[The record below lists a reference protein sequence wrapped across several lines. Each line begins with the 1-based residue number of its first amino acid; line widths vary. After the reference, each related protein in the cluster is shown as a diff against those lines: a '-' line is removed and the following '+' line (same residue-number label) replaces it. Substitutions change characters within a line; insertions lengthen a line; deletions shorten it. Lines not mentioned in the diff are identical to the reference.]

1 MKKIV
6 RIVWISALTGLT
18 FLSACW
24 TQNGLTRRERK
35 QLLKER
41 EQVEMQLARVKS
53 EQWENTEVDDPNYY
67 QCCWLDFMEHFD
79 KKYSLENKLDS
90 INYRLGEDL
99 DLDRNI
105 RRRQILKRI
114 DSLNV
119 QIKGYIPPC
128 VYGPPP
134 GMYPDYDEEQ
144 SNVESDLS
152 IWERQL
158 EEAKTELDDLDRAKT
173 QGPEIYEA
181 LYGVPVINYDDSQ
194 QVKEQ
199 QLQEA
204 EQRKLDS
211 IQRKKELQRKR
222 DSIMQARRSRNDD
235 RVCVYGPPPSPSPS
249 TCGVSNADVK
259 WTTTKLNNLVNDWS
273 LASTPAEKAEKK
285 ASFDAIVKSFDA
297 KLNEADCRKLD
308 PKLLKNYE
316 FVKKLIK

>member
-1 MKKIV
+1 MKRLV
-6 RIVWISALTGLT
+6 RTVWISTLSGMAFLT
-18 FLSACW
+18 ACC

-35 QLLKER
+35 QLMKER
-41 EQVEMQLARVKS
+41 EQVEMQLAKVKS
-53 EQWENTEVDDPNYY
+53 DRWENTEEGDPNYY
-67 QCCWLDFMEHFD
+67 QCYWLDFMLHFD
-79 KKYSLENKLDS
+79 EKYALENKLDS
-90 INYRLGEDL
+90 INYRLGEDI

-114 DSLNV
+114 DSLTV

-211 IQRKKELQRKR
+211 IQRKNEMLRKR
-222 DSIMQARRSRNDD
+222 DSIRQARRNND
-235 RVCVYGPPPSPSPS
+235 RSCVYGPPPSPSPS

-259 WTTTKLNNLVNDWS
+259 STTTKLNDLVNDWS
-273 LASTPAEKAEKK
+273 MASTPAEKAEKK

>member
-1 MKKIV
+1 MKKII
-6 RIVWISALTGLT
+6 RIVWICALTGLA

-35 QLLKER
+35 QLMKER
-41 EQVEMQLARVKS
+41 EQVEIQLARCQETVAEIPLDNQLFCLFLDRNK
-53 EQWENTEVDDPNYY
+53 EQYE
-67 QCCWLDFMEHFD
+67 
-79 KKYSLENKLDS
+79 LENKLDS
-90 INYRLGEDL
+90 INFRLGEDI

-114 DSLNV
+114 DSLDFLV
-119 QIKGYIPPC
+119 KSYIPPC

-134 GMYPDYDEEQ
+134 GEEFGYEPPERDD
-144 SNVESDLS
+144 V
-152 IWERQL
+152 IWEREL
-158 EEAKTELDDLDRAKT
+158 EEAKKELDAFDRTKT
-173 QGPEIYEA
+173 QGQEIYEA

-194 QVKEQ
+194 QATEK

-222 DSIMQARRSRNDD
+222 DSIMRARRSRDD
-235 RVCVYGPPPSPSPS
+235 GRSCVYGPPPSTS
-249 TCGVSNADVK
+249 TSGVSNADVK
-259 WTTTKLNNLVNDWS
+259 STTTKLNDLVNDWS
-273 LASTPAEKAEKK
+273 MASTPAEKAEKK

-297 KLNEADCRKLD
+297 KLNEADCKNLD